1 MDATLVGSLSL
12 FSTPH
17 LADGCLRTGVPVRCA
32 PAGLRPIAPG
42 MRCAGRVRPAR
53 HVGSV
58 DIFLEALE
66 TAAPGQ
72 VLVVDNGGR
81 LDEACVG
88 DLVALE
94 VKMAGLAGI
103 VIWGLHRDTAELV
116 EIGLPCFSLGAL
128 PTGPL
133 RLDRR
138 PPDCLERAAVDA
150 FEVGPDDVVVA
161 DADGAIFLPG
171 DRLAEIVAAA
181 EVVRTTER
189 RQADDMRGGRG
200 LRELTAF
207 KQYLA
212 RRAIDPAY
220 GFREHLRS
228 IGGAVEE

>member
-1 MDATLVGSLSL
+1 MNATLAERLSHL
-12 FSTPH
+12 STPH
-17 LADGCLRTGVPVRCA
+17 LTDACLRTRVPVRCA
-32 PAGLRPIAPG
+32 PAGVRPIAQG
-42 MRCAGRVRPAR
+42 MRCAGRARPAR

-66 TAAPGQ
+66 AAAPGE
-72 VLVVDNGGR
+72 VLVVDNEGR

-88 DLVALE
+88 DLVTLE

-103 VIWGLHRDTAELV
+103 VIWGLHRDTTELV
-116 EIGLPCFSLGAL
+116 EIGLPFFSLGAV

-138 PPDCLERAAVDA
+138 APDSLARAAVGA
-150 FEVGPDDVVVA
+150 CSVSPDDVVMA
-161 DADGAIFLPG
+161 DADGVIFVAS
-171 DRLAEIVAAA
+171 DRLAEVVDAA
-181 EVVRTTER
+181 EMVRATER
-189 RQADDMRGGRG
+189 QQADEMRRGRR

-212 RRAIDPAY
+212 RRAVDPEY